1 MESPWVCSPQRYAAR
16 LENLSAK
23 LEQLAHGSNELV
35 FNADEDGATSAASKC
50 TVKQWISGLA
60 HQVQAN
66 KSVALR
72 AIESN
77 VKASAWDC
85 CIVSLLSL
93 GICMA
98 KTNQLLDVAPSNTI
112 SV

>member
-1 MESPWVCSPQRYAAR
+1 MVRMNWSSTRMKMVLPV
-16 LENLSAK
+16 LL
-23 LEQLAHGSNELV
+23 H
-35 FNADEDGATSAASKC
+35 ATSKC